1 MKARANPRKRSLVR
15 WLVVGT
21 VLIALSAVITITI
34 LQLIYLKMGSDLAL
48 KKPLFI
54 LTFLV
59 TAGVVGAA
67 AGAVNYRL
75 NQNLSRLTRGLEA
88 IADGDF
94 SVRLDPSKA
103 GPMSSTYE
111 DFNKMGKELQSI
123 QTLREDFINNFSH
136 EFKTPITAVQ
146 GFAEL
151 LQEPDLTEEDRRQ
164 YTQIILNESTRLA
177 SMADS
182 ALLLTHLEAQQVI
195 PDQAPY
201 ALDEQ
206 IKQCAILLSGQW
218 ERKHIAFSA
227 ELEEAS
233 FVGNQEVM
241 RHVWLNLLN
250 NAIKYTP
257 EGGEITVTLTVSA
270 GEIAVRVSD
279 TGIGMD
285 EETQRHVFD
294 KYYQGPAGKK
304 ARVWAWGS
312 PLSIALWNCAAAAS
326 KSTAWRTRAARSP
339 CVFPRGLGKVPPAPD
354 LPAQKRAKKPGSD
367 TLPIVETQGDR
378 ASGLIKKLTDRGSVP
393 HPGK

>member
-1 MKARANPRKRSLVR
+1 MPTIRLAPDVAEEEEDDHHGADDADDEGLKHVAHGIPDVLALAVDGGKAHPVHA
-15 WLVVGT
+15 
-21 VLIALSAVITITI
+21 VLFQGGQDAAADIHGGGAVLLGDAEHHGPLAVIP
-34 LQLIYLKMGSDLAL
+34 GDA
-48 KKPLFI
+48 
-54 LTFLV
+54 
-59 TAGVVGAA
+59 AGVLLVKVQEGTHIGHLHGMSVG
-67 AGAVNYRL
+67 
-75 NQNLSRLTRGLEA
+75 GLEA

-177 SMADS
+177 SLADS

-304 ARVWAWGS
+304 GQ
-312 PLSIALWNCAAAAS
+312 
-326 KSTAWRTRAARSP
+326 
-339 CVFPRGLGKVPPAPD
+339 GLGLGLAIVH
-354 LPAQKRAKKPGSD
+354 R
-367 TLPIVETQGDR
+367 IVELCGGGIEVHSVADQGSTFTVR
-378 ASGLIKKLTDRGSVP
+378 LPEGA
-393 HPGK
+393 GKGPSCP

>member
-15 WLVVGT
+15 SLVVGT

-177 SMADS
+177 SLADS

-227 ELEEAS
+227 ELEETS

-250 NAIKYTP
+250 NAIKYIP

-304 ARVWAWGS
+304 GQ
-312 PLSIALWNCAAAAS
+312 
-326 KSTAWRTRAARSP
+326 
-339 CVFPRGLGKVPPAPD
+339 GLGLGLAIVH
-354 LPAQKRAKKPGSD
+354 R
-367 TLPIVETQGDR
+367 IVELCGGGIEVHSVADQGSTFTVR
-378 ASGLIKKLTDRGSVP
+378 LPEGA
-393 HPGK
+393 GKGPSCP